1 MSILVAFRRASQR
14 SDPLAQQLPRRM
26 AARGRLA
33 WAAAAAVLATGC
45 GGGSTTVNLGSGDFE
60 VNVKPSFAG
69 AATTIAYDGTSDDL
83 LTGGLGRT
91 GLASAV
97 APVLSATPTAAELR
111 KLAIHTNYRAIVDTT
126 AGGGYGSL
134 YGPNLDVNGAV
145 GTGEGRI
152 AGSETIAYA
161 DDGNGSLNVTM
172 MVQVPASFD
181 PKAPCIISA
190 TSSGSRGVY
199 GAIGS
204 AGEWGLKRGCAVAY
218 TDKGTGSGVHD
229 LQANTVNGIDGRRG
243 DAATLGQASNFS
255 ARLSAAERT
264 AFNAATPNRFAVKH
278 AHSEQN
284 PERDW
289 GRQTLQAV
297 EFAFWVL
304 NERFGEALTD
314 GRRTKV
320 IKPAGTLVIAS
331 SVSNGAGAALAA
343 AEQDTGGWIDGVAV
357 SEPNIQ
363 IAPGGN
369 LTIQRGTRPAYTA
382 GSRPLY
388 DYFSYANLLQ
398 PCAALA
404 AGAVG
409 SPFAF
414 AGGNAFAAGNRCAAL
429 TAAGLVTGATTQAQA
444 DDALVR
450 LQAFGYEPEA
460 NLLHA
465 SMWQFASPAIA
476 VTYANTYGRFRVS
489 DNVCGFSFGAVD
501 ATAAPTATA
510 AASLAGVFGTGNGVP
525 PTGVIQVIYNNSA
538 GGARSQAASTSP
550 STNALDFAFDGANCL
565 RQLWTGSSANA
576 VKVKAGVAE
585 VYRTANLGGKPTIVV
600 HGRSDTLIPVNFT
613 SRPYVLRNSQVE
625 GANSKLRYVEV
636 TNSQHFD
643 SFLPFAGFDIR
654 YIPLH
659 LYFVRAMDAMWAHL
673 KNNTALPPSQ
683 VVRTTPRGGNPGAA
697 NALAAANVPAINAN
711 PATADRI
718 VIEGNTLRVPE

>member
-1 MSILVAFRRASQR
+1 MPSR
-14 SDPLAQQLPRRM
+14 SPL
-26 AARGRLA
+26 RLSSLA
-33 WAAAAAVLATGC
+33 LAAVAAFTASGC
-45 GGGSTTVNLGSGDFE
+45 GGGNTTVKLGDGDYE
-60 VNVKPSFAG
+60 VNLKPSFVG
-69 AATTIAYDGTSDDL
+69 TTNTLTYDGSTDDL
-83 LTGGLGRT
+83 LTAGLGRT

-97 APVLSATPTAAELR
+97 APTLSATPTAAELR

-134 YGPNLDVNGAV
+134 YGPNLDVNGVAS
-145 GTGEGRI
+145 TGEGRI

-161 DDGNGSLNVTM
+161 DDGTGSLNVTM
-172 MVQVPASFD
+172 MVQIPTSFD

-218 TDKGTGSGVHD
+218 TDKGTGTGVHD

-243 DAATLGQASNFS
+243 DAATLGTASNFT
-255 ARLSAAERT
+255 ARLTAAERT

-284 PERDW
+284 PEKDW
-289 GRQTLQAV
+289 GKNTLQTI
-297 EFAFWVL
+297 EFAFWLL
-304 NERFGEALTD
+304 NERFGTALAD
-314 GRRTKV
+314 GRRTKL
-320 IKPAGTLVIAS
+320 ITPASTTVIAS

-343 AEQDTGGWIDGVAV
+343 AEQDTTGLIDGVAV

-369 LTIQRGTRPAYTA
+369 LSIQRGTRAAYTA

-388 DYFSYANLLQ
+388 EFFSYANLLQ

-404 AGAVG
+404 AAAAAA
-409 SPFAF
+409 PFAF
-414 AGGNAFAAGNRCAAL
+414 AGANATVGGNRCTAL
-429 TAAGLVTGATTQAQA
+429 ATAGLVTGTTLQARA
-444 DDALVR
+444 DDALAR

-460 NLLHA
+460 ALLHP
-465 SMWQFASPAIA
+465 SMWQFATPAIA

-489 DNVCGFSFGAVD
+489 DNACGFSFGAVD
-501 ATAAPTATA
+501 ATGSPTATA
-510 AASLAGVFGTGNGVP
+510 AASLAGSFGTGNGVP

-538 GGARSQAASTSP
+538 GGAKSQAAGTSP
-550 STNALDFAFDGANCL
+550 STNLPDFSFDGANCL
-565 RQLWTGSSANA
+565 YQLWTGSSANA
-576 VKVKAGVAE
+576 VKLKAGIAE

-613 SRPYVLRNSQVE
+613 SRPYLLRNSQVE
-625 GANSKLRYVEV
+625 GAASKLRYIEV
-636 TNSQHFD
+636 TNGQHFD
-643 SFLPFAGFDIR
+643 SFLPFAGYDIR
-654 YIPLH
+654 YVPLH
-659 LYFVRAMDAMWAHL
+659 LYFIRAMDAMWATL
-673 KNNTALPPSQ
+673 KNNAALPPSQ
-683 VVRTTPRGGNPGAA
+683 VVRTTPRGGTPGAA
-697 NALAAANVPAINAN
+697 NALAAANVPAIAAS